1 MSTELFDQLEQKVTQ
16 AIETIELLQMEVDE
30 LRQDN
35 QRLKSEREQW
45 EGRLG
50 KLVAQF
56 GSLNAQTTPSDTT
69 PSAPEA
75 APSHQ
80 QPTAESAPAQPH
92 SNAFNTPHA

>member
-1 MSTELFDQLEQKVTQ
+1 MSTELFDQLEQKITQ

-56 GSLNAQTTPSDTT
+56 SNLNTASTPEPTPSEPAQTQPQQNAPQTQSATPFT
-69 PSAPEA
+69 
-75 APSHQ
+75 
-80 QPTAESAPAQPH
+80 PH
-92 SNAFNTPHA
+92 S

>member
-1 MSTELFDQLEQKVTQ
+1 MSTELFDQLEQKITQ

-56 GSLNAQTTPSDTT
+56 SSLNGASTTP
-69 PSAPEA
+69 
-75 APSHQ
+75 
-80 QPTAESAPAQPH
+80 ESAPSEPAQAQPP
-92 SNAFNTPHA
+92 SSQSQSSTPFTPHA